1 MGFKQAISFW
11 WTAEKSKRFISWS
24 YCTQL
29 IKLEGVLGSL
39 SDDGEHLSP
48 TQGYLLK
55 TLESLITEI
64 SKSELS
70 M

>member
-1 MGFKQAISFW
+1 
-11 WTAEKSKRFISWS
+11 
-24 YCTQL
+24 
-29 IKLEGVLGSL
+29 LEGVLGSL